1 MQSSKNKKPND
12 RSMMMLSAI
21 CLDER
26 NINVLVK
33 NITENVRISDKSIPR
48 CTEMIIHEME
58 RNLARLSRPPKD
70 REETK
75 EIVYFLNKTCLDNM
89 MDYLIKKF
97 PQLQSG
103 KPTKAFRNES
113 SESSGTRR
121 ETYPLKTDRLN
132 PKGETYPLK
141 TDRLNPKG
149 DNPPKQ
155 VVGVNPTKSK
165 EKIKRDM
172 DVYGDRLCHV
182 SDRPHANTS
191 KTYVEEDDDQTINMN
206 PNDTGFV
213 GSDRSGGNYAS
224 PWDNYSIM
232 NNVPAKTEGQP
243 FNNPHKTPQAPGAPG
258 APDEFDHRYQTLMSQ
273 RNFDIASQHKKP
285 QDIDFSLDNNKKKSQ
300 ETNNNEIMP
309 MGTFNSNSSGID
321 DFYASILGSGAPAT
335 QGSPGNIPAAPQVG
349 NHDGKQNARSQQFQS
364 DYERH
369 MEERMRIDME
379 TGQPKIANPT
389 SPPNTTQPMM
399 SQPSFN
405 QPMNQPVNQ
414 PSFNQPISQQQM
426 NQPMYQFMMVQ

>member
-12 RSMMMLSAI
+12 RSTMMLSAI

-191 KTYVEEDDDQTINMN
+191 KTYVEEDDDQTININ

-232 NNVPAKTEGQP
+232 NN
-243 FNNPHKTPQAPGAPG
+243 
-258 APDEFDHRYQTLMSQ
+258 
-273 RNFDIASQHKKP
+273 
-285 QDIDFSLDNNKKKSQ
+285 
-300 ETNNNEIMP
+300 
-309 MGTFNSNSSGID
+309 
-321 DFYASILGSGAPAT
+321 
-335 QGSPGNIPAAPQVG
+335 
-349 NHDGKQNARSQQFQS
+349 
-364 DYERH
+364 
-369 MEERMRIDME
+369 
-379 TGQPKIANPT
+379 
-389 SPPNTTQPMM
+389 
-399 SQPSFN
+399 
-405 QPMNQPVNQ
+405 
-414 PSFNQPISQQQM
+414 
-426 NQPMYQFMMVQ
+426 